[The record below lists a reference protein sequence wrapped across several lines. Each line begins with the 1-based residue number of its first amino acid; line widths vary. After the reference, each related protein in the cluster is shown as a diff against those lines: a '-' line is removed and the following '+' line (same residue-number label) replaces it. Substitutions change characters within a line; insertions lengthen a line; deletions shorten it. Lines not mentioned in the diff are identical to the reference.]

1 MSKALSEFGVRGV
14 LLDIEGTTTP
24 IAFVHETLF
33 SYARDQVRS
42 FLVRNIDTDEVRAD
56 LALLRDENAK
66 DVSENSYPVLPAN
79 ASDVEAS
86 ARYIEWLIACDRKS
100 TGLKSLQGKIWRQ
113 GYADGLLQSEV
124 FADVP
129 AALERWHE
137 AGLKISIFSSGSVL
151 AQKLLF
157 AHTEAGDLTRY
168 LSDYFDT
175 TVGKK
180 GEAESYRKIA
190 RLMGLE
196 AHEIVFVS
204 DVVAELEAARQSGMK
219 TVLSIR
225 PGNSKAEWTDE
236 IHEFGEIK

>member
-1 MSKALSEFGVRGV
+1 MIVKQKPEIKMTSITQILNAIPVDEQTGAIKVPIYQTSTFVQQEPGVHKGFDYSRTNNPTRQALET
-14 LLDIEGTTTP
+14 LIANIEGGTTGV
-24 IAFVHETLF
+24 AFASGL
-33 SYARDQVRS
+33 AA
-42 FLVRNIDTDEVRAD
+42 IDAV
-56 LALLRDENAK
+56 LKLLKA
-66 DVSENSYPVLPAN
+66 
-79 ASDVEAS
+79 
-86 ARYIEWLIACDRKS
+86 
-100 TGLKSLQGKIWRQ
+100 G
-113 GYADGLLQSEV
+113 DGLLQSEV